1 MAFCDL
7 RPVRVFDEGS
17 GCTFIIGDAFSVYSF
32 GTDRPVVYS
41 WDMMEAVVEDKRFLT
56 FKTENNVYKISKK
69 CFTVREDYFRS
80 IAIIESSRRN
90 NDFPYHHE
98 NRVLP
103 LKYTYLEGAVG
114 KEAYVGEAVID
125 ENDTAAAFI
134 MLMNVKLV
142 KLLWLIAIL
151 IMLGVFALL
160 HLFVGVT
167 RDNVLYFIPIS
178 VAVGGIITLIIY
190 LICHGI
196 ARGKYQKLAG
206 NDPASEEIITFAV
219 SPYGFV
225 ACESC
230 IYDGQEVVP
239 WSALD
244 YFIETDKIYI
254 FYKDA
259 NAVVY
264 MPKKAF
270 DKKFIGGISDM
281 ISLHLEQK

>member
-7 RPVRVFDEGS
+7 KPVRIFDEDT
-17 GCTFIIGDAFSVYSF
+17 GCTFIIGDAFAVYSF

-41 WDMMEAVVEDKRFLT
+41 WDMMTEVCEEKRTLIFRAGDS
-56 FKTENNVYKISKK
+56 VYKLSKK
-69 CFTVREDYFRS
+69 CFIVKEDYFRAL
-80 IAIIESSRRN
+80 AIIESMHGRY
-90 NDFPYHHE
+90 DFIYKHE

-103 LKYTYLEGAVG
+103 IKDCYIEASVS

-125 ENDTAAAFI
+125 ENDTAAAFV

-151 IMLGVFALL
+151 IMLTVFALL

-167 RDNVLYFIPIS
+167 RENVLYFIPIS
-178 VAVGGIITLIIY
+178 VAVGGIVTLIVY
-190 LICHGI
+190 LVCHAI
-196 ARGKYQKLAG
+196 ARGRYQKMSGTDEA
-206 NDPASEEIITFAV
+206 AEEIITFVV
-219 SPYGFV
+219 SQFGFA

-230 IYDGQEVVP
+230 VYDCQEIIP
-239 WSALD
+239 WGYLD

-254 FYKDA
+254 FYKDG

-270 DKKFIGGISDM
+270 DKKFIGGISDT